1 MEVTGD
7 ELAGVVDLFGG
18 LTREELGNGLAEL
31 AFKDGEEFEPDTFA
45 DDIDRAVESYHL
57 IELEPGDLGA
67 EIGSLVLVAGPA
79 AFPELPE
86 NAGDL
91 LYILDIDQREIDR
104 ETAGRRATE
113 RFRAE
118 AARAVDA
125 DADTQADSLIDV
137 SYELE
142 AWADVDLSDVRDRL
156 DAARRH

>member
-1 MEVTGD
+1 MDVTGD

-18 LTREELGNGLAEL
+18 LTREELGIGLAEL
-31 AFKDGEEFEPDTFA
+31 AFKRGEEFEPDAFT
-45 DDIDRAVESYHL
+45 DDIDGAVESYHL
-57 IELEPGDLGA
+57 IELEPTDLEA
-67 EIGSLVLVAGPA
+67 AVGSPVLVAGPA

-86 NAGDL
+86 NADDL
-91 LYILDIDQREIDR
+91 VHILDVDPREIDR

-125 DADTQADSLIDV
+125 DADTQAASLVDV

-142 AWADVDLSDVRDRL
+142 AWAGVDLGDVRDRL
-156 DAARRH
+156 DATTRR